1 MLPSCVKLH
10 LVQSTKEQLYLSNG
24 SKGINGI
31 HLIYQEV
38 KGGGGYTEN
47 CVIPSNKGFAKGL
60 DQPIGSKLL

>member
-10 LVQSTKEQLYLSNG
+10 LVQSTREKLCLSNG

-38 KGGGGYTEN
+38 KEGGGGVNTEN
-47 CVIPSNKGFAKGL
+47 CVIPSNKGFAKAL
-60 DQPIGSKLL
+60 DQPVG

>member
-1 MLPSCVKLH
+1 MCFVDMNMLPSCVKLH

-38 KGGGGYTEN
+38 KGGGG
-47 CVIPSNKGFAKGL
+47 IQKIA
-60 DQPIGSKLL
+60 